1 MEVTDLSTLLSTF
14 PGSVSQE
21 RKGVRNPDTVMQGKK
36 EELREFKLS
45 RKLLEELPDA
55 VEEEQK
61 HWCLR
66 RGKLRGWNCG
76 DLKGNCLTLELGFMT
91 RLVIS
96 QIWASPATLLPTVA
110 QMQLQHHASGRCQR
124 HSKPHSPWVFGGL
137 SKPPLPH
144 LSPPTLPPS
153 MTMEPEPQF
162 PKIPRE
168 PQLSL
173 RRSCPSEVLREEK
186 SPARC

>member
-21 RKGVRNPDTVMQGKK
+21 RKGVRNPDTVVQGKK

-76 DLKGNCLTLELGFMT
+76 DLKG
-91 RLVIS
+91 
-96 QIWASPATLLPTVA
+96 
-110 QMQLQHHASGRCQR
+110 
-124 HSKPHSPWVFGGL
+124 
-137 SKPPLPH
+137 
-144 LSPPTLPPS
+144 
-153 MTMEPEPQF
+153 
-162 PKIPRE
+162 
-168 PQLSL
+168 
-173 RRSCPSEVLREEK
+173 EEK
-186 SPARC
+186 RIEACGTETLSGHMGKHGRRDRDYQPQKSAGG

>member
-21 RKGVRNPDTVMQGKK
+21 RKGVRNPDTVVQGKK

-76 DLKGNCLTLELGFMT
+76 DLKGEEDSMMGGDRDTE
-91 RLVIS
+91 
-96 QIWASPATLLPTVA
+96 QATKEI
-110 QMQLQHHASGRCQR
+110 QR
-124 HSKPHSPWVFGGL
+124 WKSGL
-137 SKPPLPH
+137 SIGGGVVPRAPSSAEPRDPLDLIH
-144 LSPPTLPPS
+144 LQWIILYN
-153 MTMEPEPQF
+153 F
-162 PKIPRE
+162 LIP
-168 PQLSL
+168 L
-173 RRSCPSEVLREEK
+173 
-186 SPARC
+186 